1 MSTYSTVS
9 DYSEYD
15 WKTQQSLRVK
25 DKELKLK
32 DRELEKNAQELK
44 LKDRELEKNAQELE
58 LKDRELEKNEDRE
71 LEKNAQELD
80 RMALFCLNTLR
91 DKSDA
96 VIMQILGWSQAQLD
110 KYRAMASRQ

>member
-1 MSTYSTVS
+1 MSTDSTVS

-58 LKDRELEKNEDRE
+58 LKDRELEKN
-71 LEKNAQELD
+71 AQELD

-96 VIMQILGWSQAQLD
+96 VIMQTLGWSQAQLD

>member
-1 MSTYSTVS
+1 MSTDSTVS

-32 DRELEKNAQELK
+32 DRELEKNAQEL
-44 LKDRELEKNAQELE
+44 E
-58 LKDRELEKNEDRE
+58 LKDRELELKDRE

-96 VIMQILGWSQAQLD
+96 VIMQTLGWSQAQLD

>member
-58 LKDRELEKNEDRE
+58 LKDRELEKRSRAGKECSGARPHG
-71 LEKNAQELD
+71 
-80 RMALFCLNTLR
+80 
-91 DKSDA
+91 
-96 VIMQILGWSQAQLD
+96 VILPEYPA
-110 KYRAMASRQ
+110 

>member
-1 MSTYSTVS
+1 MSTDSTVS

-32 DRELEKNAQELK
+32 DRELEKNAQEL
-44 LKDRELEKNAQELE
+44 E
-58 LKDRELEKNEDRE
+58 LKDRE

-96 VIMQILGWSQAQLD
+96 VIMQTLGWSQAQLD